1 MYVSFSFKLC
11 NTCIPCSIL
20 LQKRKNIACHR
31 DNISCGL
38 PCNNELPCVQHKCT
52 KVCHSVSLLIL
63 LNVTTEQAT
72 RTDHNNNCFCS
83 SLGSLSGRGGVVST
97 AVPQEEG
104 KLQSPVYDPLSRRQS
119 VSVHPLQSRGQL
131 SFYCR
136 ITSQR
141 SELLSLSL
149 SLSLFISK
157 YLLYIIT
164 SASVHPSP
172 SFSLSLS
179 LILIMMLLRGHLS
192 LSLSFWSH
200 YFIKLYDNHDNNKIN
215 HEIYWQ
221 RIISDYVVDINHVPQ
236 PTVYAKNLFLY

>member
-1 MYVSFSFKLC
+1 MISIIYVSFSFKLC
-11 NTCIPCSIL
+11 NIPCSIL

-63 LNVTTEQAT
+63 LNVTTEQAI

-83 SLGSLSGRGGVVST
+83 SLGSLSGRGGDVST

-131 SFYCR
+131 SFYCC

-149 SLSLFISK
+149 CMFISK

-164 SASVHPSP
+164 SASVHPSL

-179 LILIMMLLRGHLS
+179 LILTMMLLRGHLS

-200 YFIKLYDNHDNNKIN
+200 YFKKLSTTMIIIKLIMKYIGR
-215 HEIYWQ
+215 E
-221 RIISDYVVDINHVPQ
+221 
-236 PTVYAKNLFLY
+236 

>member
-1 MYVSFSFKLC
+1 MISIIYVSFSFKLC
-11 NTCIPCSIL
+11 NIPCSIL

-83 SLGSLSGRGGVVST
+83 SLGSLSGRGGDVST

-104 KLQSPVYDPLSRRQS
+104 ELQSPVYDPLSRRQS

-149 SLSLFISK
+149 CMFISK

-164 SASVHPSP
+164 SASVHPSL

-179 LILIMMLLRGHLS
+179 FILTMMLLRGHLS
-192 LSLSFWSH
+192 LSLFGHITSKNF
-200 YFIKLYDNHDNNKIN
+200 
-215 HEIYWQ
+215 
-221 RIISDYVVDINHVPQ
+221 RQ
-236 PTVYAKNLFLY
+236 P

>member
-1 MYVSFSFKLC
+1 MKIVPLAQLWLRNGVWENMRYVMISLSLSLWATFAFNLCSFIFSFSFIKC
-11 NTCIPCSIL
+11 NIPCSIL

-63 LNVTTEQAT
+63 LNVTTEQAI
-72 RTDHNNNCFCS
+72 RTDHNNNCFCF
-83 SLGSLSGRGGVVST
+83 SLGSLSGRGGDVST

-131 SFYCR
+131 SFYCC

-149 SLSLFISK
+149 YV
-157 YLLYIIT
+157 YL
-164 SASVHPSP
+164 
-172 SFSLSLS
+172 
-179 LILIMMLLRGHLS
+179 
-192 LSLSFWSH
+192 
-200 YFIKLYDNHDNNKIN
+200 
-215 HEIYWQ
+215 
-221 RIISDYVVDINHVPQ
+221 
-236 PTVYAKNLFLY
+236 

>member
-1 MYVSFSFKLC
+1 M
-11 NTCIPCSIL
+11 

-63 LNVTTEQAT
+63 LNVTTEQAI

-83 SLGSLSGRGGVVST
+83 SLGSLSGRGGDVST

-104 KLQSPVYDPLSRRQS
+104 KLQSPVYDPLSRRRS
-119 VSVHPLQSRGQL
+119 MSVHLLQSRGQL

-149 SLSLFISK
+149 SLCMFISK

-164 SASVHPSP
+164 SASVHPSL

-179 LILIMMLLRGHLS
+179 
-192 LSLSFWSH
+192 
-200 YFIKLYDNHDNNKIN
+200 
-215 HEIYWQ
+215 
-221 RIISDYVVDINHVPQ
+221 
-236 PTVYAKNLFLY
+236 FL

>member
-1 MYVSFSFKLC
+1 MF
-11 NTCIPCSIL
+11 
-20 LQKRKNIACHR
+20 QKRKNIACHR

-52 KVCHSVSLLIL
+52 KVCHSVSLIL

-72 RTDHNNNCFCS
+72 RTNHNSNCFCF
-83 SLGSLSGRGGVVST
+83 SLGSLSGRGGDVST

-104 KLQSPVYDPLSRRQS
+104 ELQSPVYDPLSRQRS

-149 SLSLFISK
+149 CMFISK

-164 SASVHPSP
+164 SASVHPSL

-179 LILIMMLLRGHLS
+179 HSYHDAFKRSPLS
-192 LSLSFWSH
+192 LSLFGH
-200 YFIKLYDNHDNNKIN
+200 I
-215 HEIYWQ
+215 
-221 RIISDYVVDINHVPQ
+221 
-236 PTVYAKNLFLY
+236 TAKNFRQP

>member
-1 MYVSFSFKLC
+1 M
-11 NTCIPCSIL
+11 

-63 LNVTTEQAT
+63 LNVTTEQAI

-83 SLGSLSGRGGVVST
+83 SLGSLSGRGGDVST

-104 KLQSPVYDPLSRRQS
+104 ELQSPVYDPLSRRQS

-131 SFYCR
+131 SFYCC

-149 SLSLFISK
+149 CMFISK

-179 LILIMMLLRGHLS
+179 HSYHDASKRSPLS
-192 LSLSFWSH
+192 LFLFLVTLLH
-200 YFIKLYDNHDNNKIN
+200 KTFDNHDNKIN

-221 RIISDYVVDINHVPQ
+221 RIISDYVVDINHVLQ
-236 PTVYAKNLFLY
+236 PTVFAGLKIYLCTN

>member
-1 MYVSFSFKLC
+1 MVHGLFLDLSWCRCLLNNYNFSATSMSQWWELSPLHSSDWEMVYGKTWGMWWSLDLSLSATFTSFDLIYVSFSFKLC
-11 NTCIPCSIL
+11 NIPCSIL

-72 RTDHNNNCFCS
+72 RTNHNNNCFCS
-83 SLGSLSGRGGVVST
+83 SLGSLSGRGGDVST

-149 SLSLFISK
+149 YV
-157 YLLYIIT
+157 YL
-164 SASVHPSP
+164 
-172 SFSLSLS
+172 
-179 LILIMMLLRGHLS
+179 
-192 LSLSFWSH
+192 
-200 YFIKLYDNHDNNKIN
+200 
-215 HEIYWQ
+215 
-221 RIISDYVVDINHVPQ
+221 
-236 PTVYAKNLFLY
+236 